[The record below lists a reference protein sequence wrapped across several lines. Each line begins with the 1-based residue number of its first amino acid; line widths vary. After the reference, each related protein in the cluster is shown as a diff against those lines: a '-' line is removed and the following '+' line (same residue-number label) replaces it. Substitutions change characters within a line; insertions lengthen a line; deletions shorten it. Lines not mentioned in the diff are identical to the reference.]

1 MRMNRRLFLQLTALA
16 GGGLAL
22 DLYRSPLGAAQGPA
36 TPPDLTPQTFIHIA
50 PDGVVTIMARASESA
65 RACATCC
72 PC

>member
-36 TPPDLTPQTFIHIA
+36 TPPDLTPQPSSTSLRMRGHHH
-50 PDGVVTIMARASESA
+50 GSRLRVGQ
-65 RACATCC
+65 ACATCC

>member
-1 MRMNRRLFLQLTALA
+1 MRLNRRSFLQLTALA

-22 DLYRSPLGAAQGPA
+22 NFYRSPLAAAQGPGHRP
-36 TPPDLTPQTFIHIA
+36 TLRRRPLSILRP
-50 PDGVVTIMARASESA
+50 MAWSPSWRALRSPA